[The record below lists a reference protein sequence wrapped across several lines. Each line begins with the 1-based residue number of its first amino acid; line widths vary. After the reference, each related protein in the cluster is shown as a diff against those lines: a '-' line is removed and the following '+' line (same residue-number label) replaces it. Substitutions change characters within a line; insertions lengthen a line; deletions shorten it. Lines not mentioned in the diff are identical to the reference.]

1 MKHFKTAVLSS
12 ILTACSGQAMACGDT
27 PFIGEICTFAFSY
40 CPQGFVNA
48 DGRLLPLQQNQ
59 ALYALLGTR
68 YGGDGK
74 ATFGVPNLTGRSVVG
89 TGNANPSAGI
99 SAVALAS
106 TRGTETVTLSVANLP
121 AHNHSATFAPTSN
134 SSPVQI
140 NISTQSGTLQVPIN
154 GSMLSAGNA
163 GTSNNATIYSNGTAQ
178 PNTVTL
184 GGVTGGVFTGGTVV
198 IGNTGGNVAVP
209 NLPPQ
214 IGLTQCIAVTGAYP
228 MIP

>member
-12 ILTACSGQAMACGDT
+12 ILAACSGQAMACGDT

-68 YGGDGK
+68 YGGDGR
-74 ATFGVPNLTGRSVVG
+74 TTVGVPNLTGRSVVG
-89 TGNANPSAGI
+89 TGVANPAAGI

-106 TRGTETVTLSVANLP
+106 TRGTETVVLNVSNLA
-121 AHNHSATFAPTSN
+121 AHTHAATFTPTSG
-134 SSPVQI
+134 SSPIQI
-140 NISTQSGTLQVPIN
+140 NVSTQTGALQVPVN
-154 GSMLSAGNA
+154 GSMLAAGNA
-163 GTSNNATIYSNGTAQ
+163 GLSNSATIYSNGSAQ
-178 PNTVTL
+178 SGTVSL
-184 GGVTGGVFTGGTVV
+184 GGISGGTFSGGVVAV
-198 IGNTGGNVAVP
+198 ANTGSNTPVP

-214 IGLTQCIAVTGAYP
+214 MGLTQCIATTGMYP
-228 MIP
+228 MQP